1 MDEMDQKTF
10 PFNPRVK
17 RNSRLR
23 RGIYLLP
30 SVFTVANLLC
40 GYYAV
45 LATQLGNATDTL
57 PFDHAAKAIGF
68 AFLFDSLDGRVA
80 RLTGTNTE
88 FGKQFDSI
96 ADVLSFGI
104 APAVL
109 AYAWG
114 VRYIS
119 GQGTPLYQQVSQLG
133 WVCCLF
139 FLICCAWRLARFN
152 VHGMAPG
159 GSRYFVGMP
168 APAAAVV
175 IAAIVHAFHRTTI
188 QEVGWSVAWLLL
200 AAALGALMTSAV
212 RFYSFKDVAWT
223 RRQPSIAIVLLA
235 LLGAAVWMY
244 SEIVLLLLACSYA
257 AANVALQ
264 FVRSVRHRFV
274 SRTRTA

>member
-1 MDEMDQKTF
+1 MDQKTF
-10 PFNPRVK
+10 PFDPRVK

-152 VHGMAPG
+152 VKGMAPG
-159 GSRYFVGMP
+159 GSKYFVGMP
-168 APAAAVV
+168 TPAAAGM
-175 IAAIVHAFHRTTI
+175 IAAVGDAFHRAGPL
-188 QEVGWSVAWLLL
+188 QDWRWAGGWLFV
-200 AAALGALMTSAV
+200 AAALGGLMVSTI
-212 RFYSFKDVAWT
+212 RYYSFKDLPWS
-223 RRQPSIAIVLLA
+223 RKQPAFLILFLII
-235 LLGAAVWMY
+235 LGALIWAFSEVVLVTFAGTYAVAGV
-244 SEIVLLLLACSYA
+244 ILHL
-257 AANVALQ
+257 
-264 FVRSVRHRFV
+264 VRFIRQRMV
-274 SRTRTA
+274 SRTA

>member
-88 FGKQFDSI
+88 FGNSI
-96 ADVLSFGI
+96 
-104 APAVL
+104 
-109 AYAWG
+109 
-114 VRYIS
+114 
-119 GQGTPLYQQVSQLG
+119 
-133 WVCCLF
+133 
-139 FLICCAWRLARFN
+139 
-152 VHGMAPG
+152 
-159 GSRYFVGMP
+159 
-168 APAAAVV
+168 
-175 IAAIVHAFHRTTI
+175 
-188 QEVGWSVAWLLL
+188 
-200 AAALGALMTSAV
+200 
-212 RFYSFKDVAWT
+212 
-223 RRQPSIAIVLLA
+223 PSPT
-235 LLGAAVWMY
+235 
-244 SEIVLLLLACSYA
+244 C
-257 AANVALQ
+257 
-264 FVRSVRHRFV
+264 
-274 SRTRTA
+274 